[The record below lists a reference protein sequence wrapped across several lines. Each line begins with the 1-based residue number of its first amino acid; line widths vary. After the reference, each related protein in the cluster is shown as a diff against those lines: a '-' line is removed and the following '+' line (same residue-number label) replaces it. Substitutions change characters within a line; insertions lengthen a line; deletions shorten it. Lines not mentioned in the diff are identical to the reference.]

1 MFLQRQGK
9 EDTIIANYAI
19 GDIKEKEF
27 DGKKFYE
34 VGVSMGKDSNGE
46 NLPIVNV
53 AIWGRKIEIKKGDR
67 IFAAGK
73 LKVTK
78 KDDKTYY
85 SLTADFVIKEDSL
98 KIEVASQP
106 ELTPT
111 EDDDL
116 PF

>member
-1 MFLQRQGK
+1 MFIQRVGK
-9 EDTIIANYAI
+9 DDAIIANYTV

-34 VGVSMGKDSNGE
+34 VGVSMGKNASGD

-53 AIWGRKIEIKKGDR
+53 TIWGRKMDIKKGDR
-67 IFAAGK
+67 IAAFGK
-73 LKVTK
+73 LKVNK
-78 KDDKTYY
+78 QDDKTYY
-85 SLTADFVIKEDSL
+85 SLTADFVMKEDSL

>member
-1 MFLQRQGK
+1 MFLQRSGK
-9 EDTIIANYAI
+9 EDSLIANYTVD
-19 GDIKEKEF
+19 DIKEKEF

-34 VGVSMGKDSNGE
+34 VGVSMGKDANGE

-53 AIWGRKIEIKKGDR
+53 AIWGRKIDIKKGDR
-67 IFAAGK
+67 ILAVGK

-85 SLTADFVIKEDSL
+85 SLTADFVAKEDSL
-98 KIEVASQP
+98 KIEVAPQP
-106 ELTPT
+106 ELSPT